1 MYYIT
6 FHRYASH
13 SVVYMHVFGYILFI
27 VLPGNRFKP
36 YCQIIPSMMQ
46 ETNCLICSTT
56 ALGLY
61 MCVDISVL
69 LFYSMCP
76 PTNLQQPSHRYS
88 SYHLPKQPCLMS
100 SRFTSTRVSSK
111 KIKIY
116 SSGKKKR
123 THIWISPFIFS
134 IWEIESGS
142 RRAGE
147 IGQRQRLKGTGKITI
162 LYRNRQMMKCS
173 FVSGTTLKELF
184 WTIL

>member
-6 FHRYASH
+6 FHRYASY
-13 SVVYMHVFGYILFI
+13 SVLYMHVFGYILFI
-27 VLPGNRFKP
+27 MLPATVSNHTVKSFHPWCKRQTAS
-36 YCQIIPSMMQ
+36 Y
-46 ETNCLICSTT
+46 

-61 MCVDISVL
+61 MCVDISVP

-76 PTNLQQPSHRYS
+76 PTNLQEPSHRYS

-162 LYRNRQMMKCS
+162 LYRNQQMMKCS

-184 WTIL
+184 WTFL